1 MSGYVGAIL
10 AAGRGRRMGDLGDC
24 YPKPLLPIA
33 NEPLIV
39 HHLRALRSLGI
50 TQVYIVVGH
59 AAAQIISVL
68 GDGSR
73 YGVDIRYV
81 EQREPLGSAH
91 ALGQLAPYLNS
102 PFVLLLGDIYFAT
115 QDLARMLDHARS
127 VDGAVVAAK
136 REPDQRALCEACALE
151 VGATGRI
158 VRIVE
163 KPKMPASDL
172 KGCGI
177 YIFQPEIFDAVRRTP
192 RTMLRDEYELT
203 IAIEIAI
210 QSGQPVYAEC
220 IDWDMNITRPQDVLR
235 CNLAWLEREGR
246 RDLVGADV
254 RLAAGTRLERAV
266 IGDQVVVMQP
276 VALSDVVVFQGTQI
290 AGGGLIERALIA
302 PDRLVYCV
310 EE

>member
-39 HHLRALRSLGI
+39 HHLHALRSLGI
-50 TQVYIVVGH
+50 TQIYIVVGH

-91 ALGQLAPYLNS
+91 ALGQLAPYLNG

-127 VDGAVVAAK
+127 ADGAVVAAK

-266 IGDQVVVMQP
+266 IGDQVVVTQP
-276 VALSDVVVFQGTQI
+276 VALSDVVVFPGTQI
-290 AGGGLIERALIA
+290 AGGGLIERALVA